1 MSGAVPGLG
10 EPGTQRQVILP
21 LLGAKAAGW
30 QTSLIHQLLHSHSL
44 STLPPSTRA
53 VSTTGHP
60 HHLCCQGR
68 LAAPGSWALQ
78 ILTQAPAG
86 SWIKGS
92 EAWMA
97 EAGVCPRGVDA
108 ELAAV
113 VQALST
119 LINVWRG

>member
-1 MSGAVPGLG
+1 MSGAAPGMG

-30 QTSLIHQLLHSHSL
+30 QTFLIHQLLHSHSL
-44 STLPPSTRA
+44 STLPPAQLGTPISSAARA
-53 VSTTGHP
+53 AWQH
-60 HHLCCQGR
+60 Q
-68 LAAPGSWALQ
+68 AAAGGWALQ

-86 SWIKGS
+86 SRIKGS

-119 LINVWRG
+119 LVDVWWG